1 MIRWSED
8 GKNNGVM
15 VNHMDDNYDFAN
27 GEFKEN
33 QKTFKPVGFVSPF
46 NLIRVVKV
54 ESRPIVLS
62 DDDKCMSFEEIQSI
76 LSGNS
81 SSKLKQCVESKFTV
95 QWINLQDVFSI
106 IEIETPKIVT
116 VDGKGLKL
124 EFVLR
129 TNMEYYWITRD
140 QFEKIINSAD
150 MKYDF

>member
-8 GKNNGVM
+8 GKNNGIM
-15 VNHMDDNYDFAN
+15 VNHMDDNYDFTN

-33 QKTFKPVGFVSPF
+33 QKTFKPVGFISPF
-46 NLIRVVKV
+46 NLIRVVKI
-54 ESRPIVLS
+54 ESRPMVLS
-62 DDDKCMSFEEIQSI
+62 DDTKFMSFEEIQSI

-81 SSKLKQCVESKFTV
+81 SAKLKQCVESKFTV

-129 TNMEYYWITRD
+129 TNIEYYWITRD
-140 QFEKIINSAD
+140 QFEKIVNSAD